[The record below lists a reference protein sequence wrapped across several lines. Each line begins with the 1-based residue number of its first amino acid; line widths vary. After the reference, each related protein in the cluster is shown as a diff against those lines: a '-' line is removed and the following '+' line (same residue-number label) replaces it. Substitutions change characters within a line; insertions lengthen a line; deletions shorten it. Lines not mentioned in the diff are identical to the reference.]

1 MGSMK
6 SVLTQLLRGAL
17 LQVRDRY
24 DPHAWLED
32 VDSPR
37 AVDWVDAR
45 SAATTKNF
53 GHGPYFER
61 TYSDLLGIIGDRSK
75 LPRLRQR
82 GDFLY
87 ELHRSEEHPRGV
99 WRRTTP
105 TSFVAGEP
113 SWEILL
119 DLDVLAQA
127 EGVPWVWGGA
137 SLLPPLYE
145 RGLIS
150 LSRGGS
156 DAVVIREFDL
166 TTRKFVPNGFSLPE
180 AKSHVSWIDLD
191 TVFLGTN
198 WGEGTLTNSGYPR
211 LAKRWRRGQP
221 FEEAELVFQGS
232 PSAVSVS
239 AFRDHTPGFERDVIV
254 HGIDFFSREYW
265 LLEQGITS
273 IPIPRD
279 ASASFYREWLLVE
292 LRTSWVYSGKSF
304 AAGSLIVTNFNEFMA
319 GRGNFEELFVP
330 GEKSSLEGFSTT
342 ANTIVVTELEKGR
355 CRIHAI
361 THRDGRWVRKPVSG
375 LPENSTIVIMPG
387 DPDHSDDVQV
397 IVEDFTTPPRL
408 FFGHFEGTELC
419 GLDAPVSTQRPLFD
433 TSGIEVTHHEARSED
448 GTLVPYFQVGPRHR
462 GKTAVIVRGYG
473 GFGISMLPTY
483 APKFGKAWLEQGGT
497 FVVAC
502 IRGGGEYGPPW
513 HEAARKQHRHRAYED
528 FVAVARDL
536 CRRGVSTPSRIG
548 AWGGS
553 NGGLLTGNMLVT
565 YPEDWGAIVSAV
577 PLLDMYAF
585 PSLLA
590 GASWV
595 AEYGNP
601 RNPLDWVWLRRYSPY
616 HQLQRGITYPPAL
629 FTTSRR
635 DDRVHPAHARKMV
648 ARMEAMQLRKTFLLE
663 RADGGHSGTA
673 TPSEEA
679 YADALVFS
687 FLARSLS
694 L

>member
-1 MGSMK
+1 MGSFN
-6 SVLTQLLRGAL
+6 SSLIQLLRGAY
-17 LQVRDRY
+17 LQLRDKP
-24 DPHAWLED
+24 DPHAWLEE
-32 VDSPR
+32 VENPQ
-37 AVDWVDAR
+37 VVQWVDAHT
-45 SAATTKNF
+45 AATTENF
-53 GHGPYFER
+53 GQGPYFER
-61 TYSDLLGIIGDRSK
+61 SYTDLLAIIGDRSK

-82 GDFLY
+82 GNFLY
-87 ELHRSEEHPRGV
+87 ELYRSEEHPRGI

-105 TSFVAGEP
+105 ASFVAGEP
-113 SWEILL
+113 SWDILL
-119 DLDVLAQA
+119 DLDALAQA
-127 EGVPWVWGGA
+127 EGIPWVWGGA

-156 DAVVIREFDL
+156 DAVVVREFDVIA
-166 TTRKFVPNGFSLPE
+166 REFVPNGFCLPE
-180 AKSHVSWIDLD
+180 AKSQVSWIDLD
-191 TVFLGTN
+191 TVFLSTN

-211 LAKRWRRGQP
+211 LAKRWRRGQS

-265 LLEQGITS
+265 LLEQGITL
-273 IPIPRD
+273 IPIPKD
-279 ASASFYREWLLVE
+279 ASASFYREWLIVE
-292 LRTSWVYSGKSF
+292 LRTPWVHSKRSF
-304 AAGSLIVTNFNEFMA
+304 AAGSLIVTNFNEFLA

-330 GEKSSLEGFSTT
+330 SEKSSLEGFCTT

-355 CRIHAI
+355 CRIHAAV
-361 THRDGRWVRKPVSG
+361 HKDGQWIREPVSG
-375 LPENSTIVIMPG
+375 LPENSTIVIMPS
-387 DPDHSDDVQV
+387 DPDRSDDVQV
-397 IVEDFTTPPRL
+397 LVEDFITAL
-408 FFGHFEGTELC
+408 FFGHFEGSQLL
-419 GLDAPVSTQRPLFD
+419 GLDTAVATQRPLFD
-433 TSGIEVTHHEARSED
+433 ITGIEVSHHEARSED
-448 GTLVPYFQVGPRHR
+448 GTLIPYFQVGPGGG
-462 GKTAVIVRGYG
+462 GKTSVIVRGYG
-473 GFGISMLPTY
+473 GFGISMVPSY
-483 APKFGKAWLEQGGT
+483 APKFGKVWLEQGGT

-502 IRGGGEYGPPW
+502 IRGGGEYGPSW
-513 HEAARKQHRHRAYED
+513 HDAARKQHRHRAYED

-601 RNPLDWVWLRRYSPY
+601 RNPLDWGWLRRYSPY
-616 HQLQRGITYPPAL
+616 HQLQRGAKYPPAL

-648 ARMEAMQLRKTFLLE
+648 ARMEAMQLRDTFLFE
-663 RADGGHSGTA
+663 RADGGHSGTT
-673 TPSEEA
+673 TPAEEA

-687 FLARSLS
+687 FLARYLS

>member
-1 MGSMK
+1 MGSFN
-6 SVLTQLLRGAL
+6 SSLIQLLRGAY
-17 LQVRDRY
+17 LQLRDKP
-24 DPHAWLED
+24 DPHAWLEE
-32 VDSPR
+32 VENPQ
-37 AVDWVDAR
+37 VVQWVDAHT
-45 SAATTKNF
+45 AATTENF
-53 GHGPYFER
+53 GQGPYFER
-61 TYSDLLGIIGDRSK
+61 SYTDLLAIIGDRSK

-82 GDFLY
+82 GNFLY
-87 ELHRSEEHPRGV
+87 ELYRSEEHPRGI

-105 TSFVAGEP
+105 ASFVAGEP
-113 SWEILL
+113 SWDILL
-119 DLDVLAQA
+119 DLDALAQA
-127 EGVPWVWGGA
+127 EGIPWVWGGA

-156 DAVVIREFDL
+156 DAVVVREFDVIA
-166 TTRKFVPNGFSLPE
+166 REFVPNGFCLPE
-180 AKSHVSWIDLD
+180 AKSQVSWIDLD
-191 TVFLGTN
+191 TVFLSTN

-211 LAKRWRRGQP
+211 LAKRWRRGQS

-265 LLEQGITS
+265 LLEQGITL
-273 IPIPRD
+273 IPIPKD
-279 ASASFYREWLLVE
+279 ASASFYREWLIVE
-292 LRTSWVYSGKSF
+292 LRTPWVHSKRSF
-304 AAGSLIVTNFNEFMA
+304 AAGSLIVTNFNEFLA

-330 GEKSSLEGFSTT
+330 SEKSSLEGFCTT

-355 CRIHAI
+355 CRIHAAV
-361 THRDGRWVRKPVSG
+361 HKDGQWIREPVSG
-375 LPENSTIVIMPG
+375 LPENSTIVIMPS
-387 DPDHSDDVQV
+387 DPDRSDDVQV
-397 IVEDFTTPPRL
+397 LVEDFITPPAL
-408 FFGHFEGTELC
+408 FFGHFEGSQLL
-419 GLDAPVSTQRPLFD
+419 GLDTAVATQRPLFD
-433 TSGIEVTHHEARSED
+433 ITGIEVSHHEARSED
-448 GTLVPYFQVGPRHR
+448 GTLIPYFQVGPGGG
-462 GKTAVIVRGYG
+462 GKTSVIVRGYG
-473 GFGISMLPTY
+473 GFGISMVPSY
-483 APKFGKAWLEQGGT
+483 APKFGKVWLEQGGT

-502 IRGGGEYGPPW
+502 IRGGGEYGPSW
-513 HEAARKQHRHRAYED
+513 HDAARKQHRHRAYED

-601 RNPLDWVWLRRYSPY
+601 RNPLDWGWLRRYSPY
-616 HQLQRGITYPPAL
+616 HQLQRGAKYPPAL

-648 ARMEAMQLRKTFLLE
+648 ARMEAMQLRDTFLFE
-663 RADGGHSGTA
+663 RADGGHSGTT
-673 TPSEEA
+673 TPAEEA

-687 FLARSLS
+687 FLARYLS